1 MTTSKPIFNI
11 YDPRSK
17 TGNERYG
24 DWGWNKDLFEKDLKA
39 WKKKRN
45 RKKTKKS

>member
-1 MTTSKPIFNI
+1 MKKSKKDPMPTLSP

-24 DWGWNKDLFEKDLKA
+24 DWGSDKDLYIQDLLS
-39 WKKKRN
+39 WIKRN
-45 RKKTKKS
+45 IKK